1 VDDEVNSKANSSLS
15 GESHE
20 EATGDSDSAVA
31 ISISLILPVGLVD
44 SCPVDDP
51 HVDGS
56 YADSHSS
63 PYLEAVASRQRLI
76 RLSDDGLNLGVVGG
90 GVGGVAAPLV
100 KSLAA
105 TERARI
111 TMQHAAQ
118 DTLPVHVH
126 IAIGILLVVYRLT
139 GMSAPKTAALHR
151 LRMAATDVDSILNPS
166 LILIVKLHTHWYFL
180 RLQLQPT
187 MRAAWTN
194 MQANSYPA
202 YIYFVASPSATMYQT
217 STHTC

>member
-20 EATGDSDSAVA
+20 EATEDSDSAVA

-76 RLSDDGLNLGVVGG
+76 RLSD
-90 GVGGVAAPLV
+90 
-100 KSLAA
+100 
-105 TERARI
+105 
-111 TMQHAAQ
+111 
-118 DTLPVHVH
+118 

-151 LRMAATDVDSILNPS
+151 LRMAATDVHPVLNPS

-202 YIYFVASPSATMYQT
+202 YIYFVASPPTTMYQT